1 MVGIEQQLDGNI
13 SDALYAANAPSAS
26 NAVATKADIT
36 QATNTI
42 PAFADEKQYLQI
54 TNFDSGSL
62 PVGWTGSVNL
72 GTIVYTQVTE
82 SGVSPGMALA
92 TLPVTT
98 LARVAITIGSGYQYM
113 PSFIDSPETTY
124 FIQMRWSGIPSP
136 TNSAHIFGW
145 INTNSFTP
153 LPTMGNALAIMYDP
167 SNASTFNPTLITN
180 LFLIARSTY
189 NGATANT
196 VVDLGV
202 PYDTSWRSY
211 KIVYDNVLGQVR
223 VFKDNVLLTT
233 LSNMANVPGGS
244 TRGLIPTG
252 ATNGLQA
259 GFYVANQGT
268 AATTTVL
275 KVGKISIFK
284 RYS

>member
-1 MVGIEQQLDGNI
+1 MPIEQQLDGNI
-13 SDALYAANAPSAS
+13 VDALYAANAPSTS
-26 NAVATKADIT
+26 NAVATKADLT
-36 QATNTI
+36 TNTNTI
-42 PAFADEKQYLQI
+42 PPFADEKQFLQV
-54 TNFDSGSL
+54 TDFNTGVL

-72 GTIVYTQVTE
+72 GTIVYSTVTE
-82 SGVSPGMALA
+82 AGTSPGFALV
-92 TLPVTT
+92 TMPTTT
-98 LARVAITIGSGYQYM
+98 LARVSITTGSGFQYM
-113 PSFIDSPETTY
+113 PTFTDGPETTY
-124 FIQMRWSGIPSP
+124 FIQMRWNAVPSP
-136 TNSAHIFGW
+136 TNCAQIFGW

-153 LPTMGNALAIMYDP
+153 VPTMGNTLAIMYDP
-167 SNASTFNPTLITN
+167 SNVSTFNPTLITN

-202 PYDTSWRSY
+202 SYDLNWRSY

-252 ATNGLQA
+252 GTNGLQA

-275 KVGKISIFK
+275 KVAKVSVFK
-284 RYS
+284 RFV